1 MPSAASVPARLQWW
15 GSDRS
20 SCTAAAAQ
28 GTCHTR
34 QRTAARASDRSSPL
48 GAAGDRRTCS
58 SQTAAA
64 GGPEKSRREDTAKE
78 RWRRERTLFG
88 TCKGIG
94 KGFDRQR
101 HWRKAFE
108 DLQSDD
114 FHTKSIYRPEC
125 GNCGGDGSGGST
137 ECSGNTSSGD
147 PSGHRVPCTGSTGER
162 GKYKALSPA
171 SRSANGST
179 LLSYGK
185 TVHSWGRY
193 ISPSCCLNRPPCTE
207 NSGAIDNQS

>member
-1 MPSAASVPARLQWW
+1 MPSAASVPARLRWW

-20 SCTAAAAQ
+20 SCTAAGVQ

-48 GAAGDRRTCS
+48 GAAGGRRTGS
-58 SQTAAA
+58 SPTAAA

-108 DLQSDD
+108 DLPIITNK
-114 FHTKSIYRPEC
+114 TKQ
-125 GNCGGDGSGGST
+125 
-137 ECSGNTSSGD
+137 
-147 PSGHRVPCTGSTGER
+147 
-162 GKYKALSPA
+162 YKAMTFTQKVFIVQNVAIVGEMGAVVAP
-171 SRSANGST
+171 SAAETLHQGILQVIESLAQEALVRGANIRLCRQQVGLPTAARFFLMEKPST
-179 LLSYGK
+179 AGVG
-185 TVHSWGRY
+185 TFHQV
-193 ISPSCCLNRPPCTE
+193 
-207 NSGAIDNQS
+207 AV